1 MSEIG
6 HDHFGEAVI
15 FVEDTESRRV
25 LLKVL
30 ENKSEATALTANG
43 FDGEGH
49 PIANLHDYTGSSLT
63 DTAAAVLARGIYETV
78 RSDEIILAPESD
90 FDHGPDNRLVNPF
103 KYLRDINAQPQ
114 QQELTTQPQ
123 EAAPELPQ
131 PDSTKHSVW
140 GRIVTY
146 LAARKSS

>member
-6 HDHFGEAVI
+6 NDYFSEAVI

-30 ENKSEATALTANG
+30 ENPSATTESGLLG
-43 FDGEGH
+43 IDGEGH

-63 DTAAAVLARGIYETV
+63 DTAAALLARGIYETV

-90 FDHGPDNRLVNPF
+90 FDHGPDNRMVNPF

-114 QQELTTQPQ
+114 QQQLTTQPQ

-131 PDSTKHSVW
+131 PVSTKHSAW

>member
-6 HDHFGEAVI
+6 NDYYGEAVI

-30 ENKSEATALTANG
+30 ENKSEATTHTANG

-49 PIANLHDYTGSSLT
+49 PIANLNDYTGSSLT
-63 DTAAAVLARGIYETV
+63 DTAAALLARGIYETV
-78 RSDEIILAPESD
+78 QSDEIAPASESI
-90 FDHGPDNRLVNPF
+90 FDHGPDNRMVNPF

-114 QQELTTQPQ
+114 QQEWTTQSQ
-123 EAAPELPQ
+123 EVAPELPQ
-131 PDSTKHSVW
+131 PVSTKHSAW

-146 LAARKSS
+146 FAARKSS